1 MTRRSRRFTCFLLGP
16 LVAFLAWGDARGS
29 RESSSPRT
37 IDPEPPLA
45 LTVELVTLQK
55 HASGGVASLRLTVN
69 AGMSITEVAVTAKVP
84 GKLVFADGSRLKRWN
99 VDLDAKGAGSLL
111 TDVIVPEDGK
121 FVISAEMSGLI
132 QGKPVHR
139 GAAYKLLVGVKEHAP
154 RVKDGAIEY
163 AASQDGG
170 A

>member
-1 MTRRSRRFTCFLLGP
+1 MTRRSRRLTCFLLGP
-16 LVAFLAWGDARGS
+16 IVAFLTWGEATGS
-29 RESSSPRT
+29 SKPSSPRT
-37 IDPEPPLA
+37 MDPEPPLA

-69 AGMSITEVAVTAKVP
+69 AGMSITEAVVTARVP
-84 GKLVFADGSRLKRWN
+84 GKLVFADGSSLKRWN
-99 VDLDAKGAGSLL
+99 VDFDAAGDRSLL

-121 FVISAEMSGLI
+121 FVISAEVSGRI

-139 GAAYKLLVGVKEHAP
+139 GAAYKLLVGVQEPAP

-163 AASQDGG
+163 AASQAGG

>member
-1 MTRRSRRFTCFLLGP
+1 MTRRSRRFTCFLLGS

-29 RESSSPRT
+29 RKPSSPRT

-45 LTVELVTLQK
+45 LSVELVTLQK
-55 HASGGVASLRLTVN
+55 NASGGIASLRLTVN
-69 AGMSITEVAVTAKVP
+69 ASMSITDVVVTAGVP
-84 GKLVFADGSRLKRWN
+84 GKLVFTDGSSLMRWN
-99 VDLDAKGAGSLL
+99 VDFGAAGARSLL

-121 FVISAEMSGLI
+121 FVISAEVSGRI

-139 GAAYKLLVGVKEHAP
+139 GAAYKLLVGVQEPAL

-163 AASQDGG
+163 AASQAGG